1 MKKLANYTK
10 YFYII
15 GALFIGCL
23 FFYIT
28 YKTPLA
34 GDDWGYA
41 LNGMSGNPI
50 DLAVSFYNSWS
61 GRFFSELWGF
71 MVAPNKWIWN
81 IVNPLLFVVIF
92 LCIYYFSRSKKYY
105 ITTVLLII
113 AVILSVDDNLRM
125 ETYTWLMGT
134 TYVIP
139 LALSMIYLVSIDYL
153 FFGTFR
159 MQNKDK
165 IIAILNNLLLFYI
178 GLTMENIAATMIVA
192 IVLLLIYSYFNKRE
206 MIKYLIVNLI
216 VMSTS
221 FIIMRMSPGSTARL
235 LRDSLEWSKLS
246 IIEKLINGYPG
257 FIEFTFINNNYF
269 ILFLSVVISLL
280 TISTKNKVNIIFKCV
295 SVLIQI
301 MGIITVFSFVLP
313 IDNNFMMDSKSLFSS
328 IFWIIYTVD
337 IMIVLYFGLND
348 KNRDKALFF
357 FMLSG
362 TANLV
367 MMYSPIFGSRS
378 SIYTIFFMIV
388 TMVIVLNN
396 IDVNK
401 YLLFGLFVI
410 SLFVCVDRFI
420 EYRFKYTLVGLKQ
433 NERLEIIK
441 YYKDHPEVEE
451 AWIPRFPI
459 YTVHGGD
466 IEPGDTYH
474 FETFREFYNLPQAAD
489 KIFFMYEED

>member
-1 MKKLANYTK
+1 
-10 YFYII
+10 
-15 GALFIGCL
+15 
-23 FFYIT
+23 
-28 YKTPLA
+28 
-34 GDDWGYA
+34 
-41 LNGMSGNPI
+41 
-50 DLAVSFYNSWS
+50 
-61 GRFFSELWGF
+61 
-71 MVAPNKWIWN
+71 
-81 IVNPLLFVVIF
+81 
-92 LCIYYFSRSKKYY
+92 
-105 ITTVLLII
+105 
-113 AVILSVDDNLRM
+113 
-125 ETYTWLMGT
+125 
-134 TYVIP
+134 
-139 LALSMIYLVSIDYL
+139 
-153 FFGTFR
+153 

-206 MIKYLIVNLI
+206 IMKYLIVNLI

-235 LRDSLEWSKLS
+235 LRDSLEWSKLN

-269 ILFLSVVISLL
+269 ILFLSGVISLL

-301 MGIITVFSFVLP
+301 MGIIAVFSFVLP
-313 IDNNFMMDSKSLFSS
+313 IDNNFMMDSKSLFSN

-388 TMVIVLNN
+388 TMVIVLNS
-396 IDVNK
+396 IDINK
-401 YLLFGLFVI
+401 YLLLGLFLI
-410 SLFVCVDRFI
+410 SLFVCVDRFN
-420 EYRFKYTLVGLKQ
+420 EYRFKYNLVGLKQ

-441 YYKDHPEVEE
+441 YYQNHPEVEE

-459 YTVHGGD
+459 FTVHGGD

-474 FETFREFYNLPQAAD
+474 FETFREFYNLPQEAD